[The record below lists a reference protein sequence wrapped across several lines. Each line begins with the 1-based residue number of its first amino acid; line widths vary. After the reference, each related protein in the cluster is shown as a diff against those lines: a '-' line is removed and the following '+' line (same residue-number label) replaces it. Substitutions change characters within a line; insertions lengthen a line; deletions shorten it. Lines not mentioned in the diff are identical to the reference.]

1 MNDSDERGLVRAII
15 ANRDDRAFR
24 VLYDRH
30 TTYLYRLALR
40 LAGGDAA
47 RAEEITHDAWVGAV
61 ERLEQFAWRSA
72 FRTWVAGFVV
82 NRARE
87 AARRDA
93 RLDPLTEAPGDDRAL
108 TSLPDR
114 IDLER
119 AVAQLPPRQRHVFI
133 LHDAEGW
140 THEAIAEHLG
150 IDPGTSKSQ
159 LSRARAALRGWLDE
173 GTP

>member
-1 MNDSDERGLVRAII
+1 MNEADERRLVHAII
-15 ANRDDRAFR
+15 ARRDDRAFR

-30 TTYLYRLALR
+30 TRYLYRLALR
-40 LAGGDAA
+40 LAGGDE
-47 RAEEITHDAWVGAV
+47 REAEEITHDAWVGAI
-61 ERLEQFAWRSA
+61 ERLATFAWRSA

-87 AARRDA
+87 ATRHDA
-93 RLDPLTEAPGDDRAL
+93 RLEPLAETPGEDVAL
-108 TSLPDR
+108 VSLPNR

-119 AVAQLPPRQRHVFI
+119 AVARLPPRQRHVFV